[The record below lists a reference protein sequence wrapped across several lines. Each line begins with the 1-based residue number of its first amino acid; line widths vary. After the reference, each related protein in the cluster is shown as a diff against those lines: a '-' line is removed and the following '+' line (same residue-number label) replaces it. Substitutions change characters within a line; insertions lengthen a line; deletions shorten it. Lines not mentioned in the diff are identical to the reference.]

1 MPFSTRITVRFGDTD
16 PAGLVY
22 YPNIFHY
29 FHIALEEFFSARCRI
44 SYRQLMA
51 DERTGFPTV
60 KTETEFFAPIIYGDE
75 VDVEIYVS
83 HTGNSSATFEYAARR
98 ASDRT
103 LCARA
108 TQVHVAMNLDTRR
121 PVAIPEKYRLAF
133 AQSAS

>member
-44 SYRQLMA
+44 GYAQLVA
-51 DERTGFPTV
+51 DERIGFPTV
-60 KTETEFFAPIIYGDE
+60 KTETEFFAPLVYGDE
-75 VDVEIYVS
+75 VDVEIYVTR
-83 HTGNSSATFEYAARR
+83 TGDSSATFVYAARR
-98 ASDRT
+98 AADAT
-103 LCARA
+103 LCARS

-121 PVAIPEKYRLAF
+121 PVHIPEKYRLAF